1 MMTYLTV
8 DSHVIYELGNAV
20 KIEGELT
27 VLYKLPGQWSA
38 MIGVRVAHGDFAN
51 RYGEPMYS

>member
-8 DSHVIYELGNAV
+8 DSHVIYELGNAGL
-20 KIEGELT
+20 KENLRYCISCLDSG
-27 VLYKLPGQWSA
+27 SA
-38 MIGVRVAHGDFAN
+38 MIGVRVAHGVFAN

>member
-27 VLYKLPGQWSA
+27 VLYKLPGQWSCYDWSA
-38 MIGVRVAHGDFAN
+38 
-51 RYGEPMYS
+51 SCT